1 MKVEILIPDIT
12 KLRTSTRLDPD
23 LITTIQFECKV
34 QVASLA
40 RILNLQRQ
48 GAPLMVT
55 VSSPQVTMDLAIAED
70 TYQGNLPFAGDME
83 GKCRKEK

>member
-1 MKVEILIPDIT
+1 MKVEILIPDIS

-55 VSSPQVTMDLAIAED
+55 VSSPQVIMDLAISED
-70 TYQGNLPFAGDME
+70 TYQGNIPLPEDTE
-83 GKCRKEK
+83 DKCQRGK